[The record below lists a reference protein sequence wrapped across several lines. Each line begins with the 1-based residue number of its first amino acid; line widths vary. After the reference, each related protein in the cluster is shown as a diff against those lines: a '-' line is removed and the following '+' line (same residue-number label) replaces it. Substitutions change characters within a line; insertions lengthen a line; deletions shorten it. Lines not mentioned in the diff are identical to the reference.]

1 VAARF
6 SVRPLARLSVA
17 VLFSP
22 VPALVLRQAQA
33 HSSLTRRRNNRR
45 TVISNKLLVVHFSL
59 LAGPPTLLA
68 CLSGDLIFHRG
79 LPPLD
84 SSGDPRT

>member
-17 VLFSP
+17 VPFSP
-22 VPALVLRQAQA
+22 ALALVLRQAQA

-45 TVISNKLLVVHFSL
+45 TVNQQ
-59 LAGPPTLLA
+59 
-68 CLSGDLIFHRG
+68 
-79 LPPLD
+79 
-84 SSGDPRT
+84 